1 MKTYDPVGISKD
13 IEELLTHRY
22 QDWEGK
28 KQFKGTSRRLLRMYE
43 EFCWRPEEIEEACKT
58 FFKSTFTDSYDE
70 MLVEGPITA
79 WTLCPHH
86 LLPCKFIVFIGYTP
100 NGKVIGIS
108 KFARL
113 AVVMAKR
120 PIMQE
125 TYSRELA
132 DIIYKNLKPTGVGV
146 YVIGAHGC
154 MRSRGIQQQDTD
166 VSTSVLL
173 GCFKEEASTRKEFF
187 DIVGRRSTNGN

>member
-1 MKTYDPVGISKD
+1 MAYSSRKIAED
-13 IEELLTHRY
+13 IEKFLMVKYEG
-22 QDWEGK
+22 WEGAE
-28 KQFKGTSRRLLRMYE
+28 QFKGTADRLVRMVE
-43 EFCWRPEEIEEACKT
+43 ELCWPIDLINEECKKY
-58 FFKSTFTDSYDE
+58 FQSTFKDSYDE

-86 LLPCKFIVFIGYTP
+86 LLPCKFTVFIGYTP
-100 NGKVIGIS
+100 NGNVIGLS
-108 KFARL
+108 KFSRL

-132 DIIYKNLKPTGVGV
+132 DLINLQLKPSGVGV
-146 YVIGAHGC
+146 YVIGSHGC
-154 MRSRGIQQQDTD
+154 MRARGILQQETD

-173 GCFKEEASTRKEFF
+173 GGFKNEASTRKEFF
-187 DIVGRRSTNGN
+187 DIVGRRSTNGH

>member
-1 MKTYDPVGISKD
+1 MANSSRKIAQD
-13 IEELLTHRY
+13 IEEFLTLRY
-22 QDWEGK
+22 SNWVGK
-28 KQFKGTSRRLLRMYE
+28 EQFKGTAERLVRMVDELCWPTEKIQE
-43 EFCWRPEEIEEACKT
+43 ECIKY
-58 FFKSTFTDSYDE
+58 FKSTFEDSYDE

-86 LLPCKFIVFIGYTP
+86 LLPCRFTIFIGYTP
-100 NGKVIGIS
+100 DGKVIGLS
-108 KFARL
+108 KFSRL

-132 DIIYKNLKPTGVGV
+132 SLIDSQLKPTGVGV
-146 YVIGAHGC
+146 YVIGSHGC
-154 MRSRGIQQQDTD
+154 MSSRGIQQQNTD

-173 GCFKEEASTRKEFF
+173 GAFKEDSKTRKEFF
-187 DIVGRRSTNGN
+187 DIVGRRSTNGH